1 MDKKVTDYS
10 EDKQAICVREHPCL
24 SAPIGRYCTATCSW
38 LVG

>member
-1 MDKKVTDYS
+1 MDKEGDYS

-24 SAPIGRYCTATCSW
+24 SALIGRYCTATYSC